1 MKVVVTG
8 GAGFIGSHLVDRL
21 MVKGYEVIVLDNF
34 STGQVENVRHHLNNQ
49 KFNLVKGD
57 VQSSREVN
65 KAIKDVDIVF
75 HLAAFVNVPL
85 SIEDPMLANSVNTR
99 GTLNLLRP
107 SLKKNIARFIYVS
120 TCAFYGEACYLP
132 VSEEHPAAPL
142 SPYGISKLAA
152 EQYCKVFNRI
162 ITWAGLKKCK
172 PSILSGLSIDFD
184 ISVILS
190 EEVVDAN
197 IM

>member
-1 MKVVVTG
+1 
-8 GAGFIGSHLVDRL
+8 
-21 MVKGYEVIVLDNF
+21 MVEGYEVIVLDNF

-120 TCAFYGEACYLP
+120 TCDVYGEACYLP
-132 VSEEHPAAPL
+132 ISEEHPATPL

-162 ITWAGLKKCK
+162 ITWTGFKKCK

-197 IM
+197 II